1 VGNKFQ
7 IDSVTGE
14 LTAKSLDREIQSR
27 YYLTILAQ
35 DFGGSVSLTGH
46 CNLTVVVEDEN
57 DNEPQFDKP
66 MYIASVPEN
75 VVVGTTVLVVRATDA
90 DLDTNGQVI
99 YSFKNETSTAFQIN
113 NQTGVITTNK

>member
-1 VGNKFQ
+1 M
-7 IDSVTGE
+7 
-14 LTAKSLDREIQSR
+14 TAESLDREIQSR
-27 YYLTILAQ
+27 YQLTILAQ

-57 DNEPQFDKP
+57 DNEPLFDKP

-75 VVVGTTVLVVRATDA
+75 VAVGSTVLAVKAVDT
-90 DLDTNGQVI
+90 DLDTNGQII
-99 YSFKNETSTAFQIN
+99 YSFKNETSAAFQIN